1 MKRTWGLRKKADEE
15 VRMVLK
21 RMQDL
26 ERCIAD
32 VESGSEKAFRSL
44 INTRVSLLNTLTM

>member
-1 MKRTWGLRKKADEE
+1 LWGLRKKGYEE

-26 ERCIAD
+26 EECIGD
-32 VESGSEKAFRSL
+32 IETSGQRVFRSL
-44 INTRVSLLNTLTM
+44 INTRVSLLNSLTQ